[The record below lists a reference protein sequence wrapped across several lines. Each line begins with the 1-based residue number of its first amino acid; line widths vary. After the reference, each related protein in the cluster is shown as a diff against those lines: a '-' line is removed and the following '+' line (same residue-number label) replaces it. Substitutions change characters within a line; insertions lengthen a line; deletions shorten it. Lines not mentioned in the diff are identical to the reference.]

1 MIRKN
6 GNIIKH
12 IDIREIYPV
21 AWGCMHT
28 VGLDCLSGL
37 SLTPE
42 HFTLTLRVMPS
53 VYQWL
58 WRRWDGGGVLQDAYI
73 KSQSRTIWA
82 FLKNKG

>member
-28 VGLDCLSGL
+28 VGLDCHERLITNPRTLHTHTSGDAIGL
-37 SLTPE
+37 SVALE
-42 HFTLTLRVMPS
+42 AMG
-53 VYQWL
+53 
-58 WRRWDGGGVLQDAYI
+58 WRRGAPA
-73 KSQSRTIWA
+73 A
-82 FLKNKG
+82 FKGRAG